1 VRSNWLPFLIEI
13 AVDPVTFSV
22 TVTEGG
28 TEDTKETV
36 KSNESSVSGSA
47 DGISKSRTL
56 YELTAMVAHV
66 HDEFEADRPFLE
78 ENEGHL
84 VAHLKI
90 PPSYTDFHGGIAL
103 SSPGPG

>member
-1 VRSNWLPFLIEI
+1 MNYLQ
-13 AVDPVTFSV
+13 
-22 TVTEGG
+22 GG

-84 VAHLKI
+84 VAHVKVTSTKNFSFMPECHAQELN
-90 PPSYTDFHGGIAL
+90 F
-103 SSPGPG
+103 

>member
-1 VRSNWLPFLIEI
+1 MQ
-13 AVDPVTFSV
+13 
-22 TVTEGG
+22 GG
-28 TEDTKETV
+28 TEDTNETV

-84 VAHLKI
+84 VAHVKVTTTENFSFM
-90 PPSYTDFHGGIAL
+90 PK
-103 SSPGPG
+103 